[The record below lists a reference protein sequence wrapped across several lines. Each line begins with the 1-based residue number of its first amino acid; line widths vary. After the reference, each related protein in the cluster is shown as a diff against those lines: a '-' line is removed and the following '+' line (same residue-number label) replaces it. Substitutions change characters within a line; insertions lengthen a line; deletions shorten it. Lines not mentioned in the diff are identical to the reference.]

1 MAGAVHR
8 ESPGVRATYDTWADT
23 YPSVAHNPLMRL
35 EQEIV
40 VAILMTLRPRR
51 ALDVGTGSG
60 RYLPLLARAGATQV
74 VGADF
79 SMAMLRRA
87 AQTATG
93 SDPSLVFRPGN
104 SALGSDPSILA
115 GPGKSALGSDPGIIA
130 GPGKSALGSDPGI
143 ISGPG
148 KCVMGSDPLVCAD
161 ARRLPFAR
169 RSFDLV
175 NASLTVGD
183 VVDLQAWT
191 AEMARVLGR
200 SGHLVYSDF
209 HPSWTQHGWK
219 RTFRDRA
226 GATHEL
232 AFAGHSIE
240 DHLAALEAAGL
251 RPAAIREPRFR
262 DDSDPAVKEFRRR
275 WRNPPVVV
283 VFHAV
288 KQP

>member
-1 MAGAVHR
+1 MAGAAFL
-8 ESPGVRATYDTWADT
+8 ESPGIRATYDTWADT

-40 VAILMTLRPRR
+40 ESILMTLRPRR

-60 RYLPLLARAGATQV
+60 RYLSILARAGAAEV
-74 VGADF
+74 IGADF

-87 AQTATG
+87 ARTATG
-93 SDPSLVFRPGN
+93 SDPSMVFR
-104 SALGSDPSILA
+104 
-115 GPGKSALGSDPGIIA
+115 PGKSALGSDPTMLS
-130 GPGKSALGSDPGI
+130 GPAKSALGSDPCI
-143 ISGPG
+143 SSGPG
-148 KCVMGSDPLVCAD
+148 KSALGSDPLVCAD

-183 VVDLQAWT
+183 VVDLHAWT

-200 SGHLVYSDF
+200 GGHLVYSDF

-219 RTFRDRA
+219 RTFRDR
-226 GATHEL
+226 GGETHEL
-232 AFAGHSIE
+232 AFAAHSIE
-240 DHLAALEAAGL
+240 DHLATLDTAGL

-262 DDSDPAVKEFRRR
+262 DDSDPTVKAFRRR